1 MHQTDERGVGS
12 GVFNMNREPADTN
25 WNKNVIGEKDPEW
38 LKRAELSV
46 QEKQALTQSN
56 QFIPYSLVMS
66 KKDCSAWNTVV

>member
-38 LKRAELSV
+38 LKRAEDKLLITS
-46 QEKQALTQSN
+46 ALFADFHVSRRCW
-56 QFIPYSLVMS
+56 M
-66 KKDCSAWNTVV
+66 W